1 MIASFQLPLLSSTAQ
16 LSTAGAADFR
26 DTLRRAA
33 FSFHI
38 TLGRWLAIIFD
49 SCLLRIFFRFD

>member
-16 LSTAGAADFR
+16 LSPAGAADFR

-38 TLGRWLAIIFD
+38 TLG
-49 SCLLRIFFRFD
+49 